1 MGRWKNVLTD
11 RETFLATWHGD
22 EEAARVA
29 SEQADAEREAEQRAA
44 SPRVYIDG
52 YVPGGRSEN
61 IAPPSLR

>member
-44 SPRVYIDG
+44 SPRVYIATATCL
-52 YVPGGRSEN
+52 VV
-61 IAPPSLR
+61 APRTSLRPH